1 MAQKLKVVPESIYK
15 KLLSLN
21 NDTEPEID
29 LQQQQQ
35 ESKKSLLEKNELPDD
50 AKLLIYQDIARRL
63 LTSIM
68 EGKKKPLLVKNILDQ
83 VVASDPNNQTQLPEN
98 QQSPGPPHSGFFTP
112 FATPSST
119 PRSSPERSPQQ
130 QQIVSPMSKLKGP
143 RVKGIVEFLEEN
155 GMTYEKDGVIL
166 GGMNIKLSE
175 MKGFVGILSNGIRR
189 KVPTGLHGVLNFL
202 KDHNAPLELFP
213 NSVHKYLKQQNQ
225 EGGGRGRRSHRWR
238 SALESVCNRW
248 KVY

>member
-1 MAQKLKVVPESIYK
+1 MAQKLKVVPESVYR

-21 NDTEPEID
+21 NETEPEID
-29 LQQQQQ
+29 LQQQQV

-68 EGKKKPLLVKNILDQ
+68 EGKKKPLLVKNIQDQ
-83 VVASDPNNQTQLPEN
+83 VVSSDPDNQTN
-98 QQSPGPPHSGFFTP
+98 QQPPEPPHSGFFTP
-112 FATPSST
+112 FLTPLST
-119 PRSSPERSPQQ
+119 PRSSPERGPQ
-130 QQIVSPMSKLKGP
+130 QQIVSPMSKMKGP
-143 RVKGIVEFLEEN
+143 RVKRIVEFLEEK
-155 GMTYEKDGVIL
+155 GMTYEKDNVIL

-189 KVPTGLHGVLNFL
+189 KVPTGLHAVLEFL
-202 KDHNAPLELFP
+202 NDHNAPLELFP
-213 NSVHKYLKQQNQ
+213 NSVHKYLKQNNQ
-225 EGGGRGRRSHRWR
+225 EGGGRKMSSPRWR
-238 SALESVCNRW
+238 STLESVCNKW